1 MEALAL
7 IELNLGGILVSG
19 RVEGD
24 WGGARFQMIG
34 SQCWVYDYIIT
45 QSSFVHHT
53 KTKACY
59 GDVQ

>member
-53 KTKACY
+53 KR
-59 GDVQ
+59 

>member
-7 IELNLGGILVSG
+7 IELKLGGILMSG

-24 WGGARFQMIG
+24 WGGARFQMNG
-34 SQCWVYDYIIT
+34 SQFCVYAHIIT

-53 KTKACY
+53 KR
-59 GDVQ
+59 